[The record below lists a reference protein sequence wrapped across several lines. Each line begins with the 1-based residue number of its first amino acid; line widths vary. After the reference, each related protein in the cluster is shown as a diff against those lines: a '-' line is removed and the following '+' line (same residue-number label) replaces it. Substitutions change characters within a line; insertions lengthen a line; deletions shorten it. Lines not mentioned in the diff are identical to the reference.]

1 MYYLWMAKKESLREN
16 FVLIIVSDFSNKLL
30 TDCVRNALEN
40 L

>member
-1 MYYLWMAKKESLREN
+1 MYDLFKKVKVN
-16 FVLIIVSDFSNKLL
+16 FVLIIVSEFSNRLL